1 TVRSPMLR
9 PNKRLK
15 LPGANRS
22 KGSGVLCPGGHG
34 LSSTTLAPAGGSP
47 AAQARCVRPRS
58 DHRLREDT
66 MAKQL
71 ACDDLMKGCKFIAKA
86 SNEQELLKK
95 VASHAAEAHGVK
107 EISPELLAKVR
118 SAMKEVPA

>member
-1 TVRSPMLR
+1 
-9 PNKRLK
+9 
-15 LPGANRS
+15 
-22 KGSGVLCPGGHG
+22 
-34 LSSTTLAPAGGSP
+34 
-47 AAQARCVRPRS
+47 
-58 DHRLREDT
+58 

-95 VASHAAEAHGVK
+95 VASHAAQAHGVK
-107 EISPELLAKVR
+107 EISPDLLAKVR